1 MFEGVDD
8 ILKELSPEQQAACTA
23 PNNVLL
29 TACPGS
35 GKTRTLTHRLAY
47 QVLQKSDSRKIKI
60 AITYTNRAAEEIINR
75 LEDMNIDLSSIWAGT
90 IHQFCMRYI
99 IRPYAM
105 YSKRLCKGYQI
116 IDDYCKKKYGH
127 EIANLLTCSS

>member
-29 TACPGS
+29 TAWPGS

-47 QVLQKSDSRKIKI
+47 QVLQ
-60 AITYTNRAAEEIINR
+60 
-75 LEDMNIDLSSIWAGT
+75 
-90 IHQFCMRYI
+90 F
-99 IRPYAM
+99 
-105 YSKRLCKGYQI
+105 
-116 IDDYCKKKYGH
+116 KKDKNSNYVY
-127 EIANLLTCSS
+127 

>member
-47 QVLQKSDSRKIKI
+47 QVLQKSDSRKINI

-75 LEDMNIDLSSIWAGT
+75 LEDMNIDLIKHLGRYNSSVL
-90 IHQFCMRYI
+90 
-99 IRPYAM
+99 YAL
-105 YSKRLCKGYQI
+105 YHSSLCHVF
-116 IDDYCKKKYGH
+116 KK
-127 EIANLLTCSS
+127 AL

>member
-35 GKTRTLTHRLAY
+35 GKTRSIRTNDITHTKL
-47 QVLQKSDSRKIKI
+47 
-60 AITYTNRAAEEIINR
+60 
-75 LEDMNIDLSSIWAGT
+75 MN
-90 IHQFCMRYI
+90 C
-99 IRPYAM
+99 
-105 YSKRLCKGYQI
+105 
-116 IDDYCKKKYGH
+116 
-127 EIANLLTCSS
+127 TCPNA

>member
-1 MFEGVDD
+1 MFDGVDD

-47 QVLQKSDSRKIKI
+47 QVLQKSDSRKINI

-75 LEDMNIDLSSIWAGT
+75 LEDMNIDLSSIWTGT

-105 YSKRLCKGYQI
+105 YSKSFVRAIKSLTI
-116 IDDYCKKKYGH
+116 IVRKSMDMR
-127 EIANLLTCSS
+127 

>member
-1 MFEGVDD
+1 MFEGVDE
-8 ILKELSPEQQAACTA
+8 ILKELSPEQQAACIA

-75 LEDMNIDLSSIWAGT
+75 LEDMNIDLSSIL
-90 IHQFCMRYI
+90 
-99 IRPYAM
+99 YAL
-105 YSKRLCKGYQI
+105 YHSSLCHVF
-116 IDDYCKKKYGH
+116 KK
-127 EIANLLTCSS
+127 AL